1 MMKKTKIYFKLAK
14 ITTVTYD
21 VCLSI
26 ASRSSLKQRRIEQSL
41 IVFFKSF
48 RVQGSSYILN
58 FVIPMVINCYLW
70 CSGINV
76 LQPSCNNL
84 FRHNTYSFSYV
95 IEHIWNSLR
104 SSTKSSN
111 LGQYSAC
118 KCKKCI
124 LYSIARCYSFCRI
137 FILVC
142 HGFFF
147 YLVDFLY

>member
-58 FVIPMVINCYLW
+58 FVIPMVINCYL
-70 CSGINV
+70 
-76 LQPSCNNL
+76 
-84 FRHNTYSFSYV
+84 
-95 IEHIWNSLR
+95 
-104 SSTKSSN
+104 
-111 LGQYSAC
+111 
-118 KCKKCI
+118 
-124 LYSIARCYSFCRI
+124 
-137 FILVC
+137 
-142 HGFFF
+142 
-147 YLVDFLY
+147 